1 MTQNS
6 TVAELEQKLLREVS
20 RSFALTIPQLPPAL
34 RRQVAIAYLLCRI
47 VDTIEDDAGLSLA
60 QKHMYMDHFL
70 AVVDDRASPE
80 QFADG
85 LCRVL
90 SDQTADGEKDLIRNM
105 PRVVEMFFTFTP
117 QQRTA
122 ILRCLQIMG
131 HGMLEFQAGEQR
143 HGLENLGR
151 MDRYC
156 YYVAGVV
163 GEMLTELFCDYSEAI
178 AVHRERLLELA
189 PSFGQGL
196 QMTNILKDF
205 WEDRARGACWLPRD
219 VFTAAGCDL
228 NAVGVGY
235 DRTAF
240 GRGLTA
246 LIGITRGH
254 LENAL
259 AFTLLIPPN
268 ETGIRKFCLWAI
280 GMAVFTLRKIANNPD
295 YSRSSD
301 VKISRNTTRTIIFV
315 SNATLRSNFLLQSL
329 FGLSVRGLPRTGFE
343 RTYYMNFYPTI

>member
-1 MTQNS
+1 MTRIASQTHN
-6 TVAELEQKLLREVS
+6 ELMEYQLLHQVS

-34 RRQVAIAYLLCRI
+34 RKQVAIAYLLCRI
-47 VDTIEDDAGLSLA
+47 VDTIEDDSRLTLA
-60 QKHMYMDHFL
+60 QKHIYMDRFL
-70 AVVDDRASPE
+70 GVVADRTSPE
-80 QFADG
+80 QFAEG
-85 LCRVL
+85 LYRVL
-90 SDQTADGEKDLIRNM
+90 SDQTADGEKNLIRHT
-105 PRVVEMFFTFTP
+105 PRVVETFFTFTP
-117 QQRTA
+117 QQRSA
-122 ILRCLQIMG
+122 ILRCLKIMAD
-131 HGMLEFQAGEQR
+131 GMLEIQAEEAPR
-143 HGLENLGR
+143 GLENLGR

-163 GEMLTELFCDYSEAI
+163 GEMLTELFCDFSEAI
-178 AVHRERLLELA
+178 AVHRESLLKLA

-246 LIGITRGH
+246 LIGITRSH

-268 ETGIRKFCLWAI
+268 ETGIRNFAFGPSGWLCSPSGKL
-280 GMAVFTLRKIANNPD
+280 
-295 YSRSSD
+295 
-301 VKISRNTTRTIIFV
+301 RTIPIIV
-315 SNATLRSNFLLQSL
+315 EAATSRFQETPPAPSFWFQT
-329 FGLSVRGLPRTGFE
+329 RH
-343 RTYYMNFYPTI
+343 

>member
-1 MTQNS
+1 MTRIASQTHN
-6 TVAELEQKLLREVS
+6 ELLEYQLLHQVS

-34 RRQVAIAYLLCRI
+34 RKQVAIAYLLCRI
-47 VDTIEDDAGLSLA
+47 VDTIEDDGGLTLA
-60 QKHMYMDHFL
+60 QKHKHMDRLFG
-70 AVVDDRASPE
+70 VVADRKSPE

-85 LCRVL
+85 LYRVL
-90 SDQTADGEKDLIRNM
+90 SDQTADGEKDLIRHT
-105 PRVVEMFFTFTP
+105 PRVVEIFFTFTP
-117 QQRTA
+117 QQRSA
-122 ILRCLQIMG
+122 ILRCLKIMG
-131 HGMLEFQAGEQR
+131 KGMLEFQAGEET

-156 YYVAGVV
+156 YFVAGVV

-178 AVHRERLLELA
+178 AVHRETLLELA

-205 WEDRARGACWLPRD
+205 WEDRARGACWLPKD
-219 VFTAAGCDL
+219 VFQAAGCDL

-235 DRTAF
+235 DRSAF

-246 LIGITRGH
+246 LIAITRGH

-259 AFTLLIPPN
+259 AFTLLIPSN

-280 GMAVFTLRKIANNPD
+280 GMAVFTLRKISDNPD

-301 VKISRNTTRTIIFV
+301 VKISRNTTRTIILV

-329 FGLSVRGLPRTGFE
+329 FHLSVRGLPRTNASAE
-343 RTYYMNFYPTI
+343 LS

>member
-1 MTQNS
+1 MTRIASQTHN
-6 TVAELEQKLLREVS
+6 ELLEYQLLHQVS
-20 RSFALTIPQLPPAL
+20 RSFALTIPQLPTAL
-34 RRQVAIAYLLCRI
+34 RKQVAIAYLLCRI
-47 VDTIEDDAGLSLA
+47 VDTIEDDAGLTLA
-60 QKHMYMDHFL
+60 QKHMHMDLFL
-70 AVVDDRASPE
+70 AAVADRTSPE

-90 SDQTADGEKDLIRNM
+90 SDQTPDGEKDLIRST
-105 PRVVEMFFTFTP
+105 PRVVETFFTFTP
-117 QQRTA
+117 HQRSA
-122 ILRCLQIMG
+122 IQRCLKIMG
-131 HGMLEFQAGEQR
+131 EGMLEFQTAEDPR
-143 HGLENLGR
+143 GLENIGR

-163 GEMLTELFCDYSEAI
+163 GEMLTDLFCDYSEAI
-178 AVHRERLLELA
+178 AVHRESLLKLA

-246 LIGITRGH
+246 LIGITHGH

-301 VKISRNTTRTIIFV
+301 VKISRNTTRTIIFF

-329 FGLSVRGLPRTGFE
+329 FDLSARGLPEPASNVCLT
-343 RTYYMNFYPTI
+343 